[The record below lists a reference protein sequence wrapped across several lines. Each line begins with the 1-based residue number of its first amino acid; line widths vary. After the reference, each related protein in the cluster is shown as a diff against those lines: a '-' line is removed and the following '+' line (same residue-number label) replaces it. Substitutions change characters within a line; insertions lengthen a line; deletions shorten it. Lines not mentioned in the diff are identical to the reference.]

1 MNRLLPVYTL
11 ALREVVRFV
20 RQKNRVFGALAQPV
34 LIWIIFGAG
43 LSASFTPGDSSG
55 QGYNEYFYPGTVV
68 LVLLFTSIFATISII
83 EDRNE
88 GFLQGVLVAP
98 VGIGSVV
105 AGKVAGTTILALM
118 QGGIMLALAPMAGL
132 PLDLGQV
139 AAAMLVLTFIAIA
152 LTGVGISIAWNM
164 SSTQG
169 FHAIMTAFLMPMWF
183 LSGAFFPA
191 NGLPSWLAATL
202 AINPLTYGLA
212 TLRYALYEPGSPALA
227 NLPSLPVSAAAL
239 GLFALG
245 SVALAT
251 ALAHRRP
258 AGPDS

>member
-1 MNRLLPVYTL
+1 M
-11 ALREVVRFV
+11 
-20 RQKNRVFGALAQPV
+20 
-34 LIWIIFGAG
+34 
-43 LSASFTPGDSSG
+43 
-55 QGYNEYFYPGTVV
+55 
-68 LVLLFTSIFATISII
+68 
-83 EDRNE
+83 
-88 GFLQGVLVAP
+88 LVAP
-98 VGIGSVV
+98 VSISSVV

-191 NGLPSWLAATL
+191 NGLPSWLAAML

-227 NLPSLPVSAAAL
+227 NLPSLPISAAAL